1 MHDFK
6 IAHVTSVCL
15 HSISQSLVAWPHL
28 TVGEAEKCNFWL
40 GGYKSMNTSIII
52 LKGEDRYWSEGGNQ
66 LSLTVC
72 IHTLYYVTVNGL
84 IGVEGVSY

>member
-1 MHDFK
+1 
-6 IAHVTSVCL
+6 
-15 HSISQSLVAWPHL
+15 
-28 TVGEAEKCNFWL
+28 
-40 GGYKSMNTSIII
+40 MNTSIII

-66 LSLTVC
+66 QSLTVF